1 MNGSAATS
9 KWGVIGDRVSFS
21 SKSKRA
27 YVSLMMRIVGRG
39 LAIASRVDE
48 EIAEELHHLPVEMT
62 IAMRVYPN
70 GPCCLLQ
77 RTHDDLIYLGV
88 HDSGDADMEIIF
100 KHLQHAWLLYTFR
113 ENTPTAFA
121 RNRIVLDGEISHAV
135 VFNRCLNR
143 LLSLILP
150 RPLAKRAV
158 KRYPAIGLGEKL
170 LLATSVYLRLP
181 LERTRSA
188 L

>member
-1 MNGSAATS
+1 M
-9 KWGVIGDRVSFS
+9 
-21 SKSKRA
+21 KRA

-39 LAIASRVDE
+39 LAIASRVDR

-77 RTHDDLIYLGV
+77 RTHDDLIFLGV
-88 HDSGDADMEIIF
+88 RDSGDADMEIIF

-150 RPLAKRAV
+150 RLIARRAV
-158 KRYPAIGLGEKL
+158 KRYPMIALRDKL
-170 LLATSVYLRLP
+170 LLGAAIYLRLP

-188 L
+188 I

>member
-1 MNGSAATS
+1 
-9 KWGVIGDRVSFS
+9 
-21 SKSKRA
+21 
-27 YVSLMMRIVGRG
+27 MMRIVGRG
-39 LAIASRVDE
+39 LAVASRVDR
-48 EIAEELHHLPVEMT
+48 EISNELHHLPVEMR

-88 HDSGDADMEIIF
+88 RDDGEADMEIVF
-100 KHLQHAWLLYTFR
+100 KHLQHAWMLYTFQ

-143 LLSLILP
+143 LLTLILP
-150 RPLAKRAV
+150 RPVARKAV
-158 KRYPAIGLGEKL
+158 KRYPDIALFDKL
-170 LLATSVYLRLP
+170 KLAASIYLRLP
-181 LERTRSA
+181 LERTRTA
-188 L
+188 I